1 MKIGDK
7 IDIGNYTAT
16 VMSMDK
22 PPGFARKTRVVLR
35 VEFDLED
42 FENGINKKSKRRT
55 SAKKASSVKRKN

>member
-42 FENGINKKSKRRT
+42 FENGINKESKRR
-55 SAKKASSVKRKN
+55 SARKKTKIT